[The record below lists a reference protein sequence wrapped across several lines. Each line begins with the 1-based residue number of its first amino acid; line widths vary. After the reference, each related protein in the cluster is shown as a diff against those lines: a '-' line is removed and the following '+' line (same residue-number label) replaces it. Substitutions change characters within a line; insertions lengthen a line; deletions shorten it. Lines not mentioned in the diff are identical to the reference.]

1 MLLQQILNGL
11 SLGSIY
17 ALTSIGYSLIYGLIG
32 LINMSHGSSF
42 LLSSILFFTFFNL
55 GLKGFGMIPTMAI
68 VLVCSIIVGVTTER
82 FAIRPIR
89 EKGDGMTY
97 ALITSIGVKT
107 IIENL
112 CQQWFGSE
120 IKPFPTILEGKVLN
134 IFGAR
139 LAAMQ
144 LVIFGVTI
152 TLLILLTFFMAKTK
166 YGRSITALSQNLNA
180 CHLVGIPVNSMIGVS
195 FAVGSSLAAF
205 AGVAFCMYYESVSV
219 SITSIIGSKAFA
231 ATVLGG
237 IGSLGGSVL
246 GGYILGV
253 IELLT
258 AGYIQSTYRNLVAYS
273 VLVLVLIIRPTGI
286 LGRKVQVKV

>member
-1 MLLQQILNGL
+1 MVLQQIFNGL

-17 ALTSIGYSLIYGLIG
+17 ALTAIGYSLIYGIIG
-32 LINMSHGSSF
+32 LINMAHGSSF
-42 LLSSILFFTFFNL
+42 LFSSILFYVFYNL
-55 GLKGFGMIPTMAI
+55 GIGLGLLPTMI
-68 VLVCSIIVGVTTER
+68 LVIICSVIVGVMTER
-82 FAIRPIR
+82 IAIRPIR

-120 IKPFPTILEGKVLN
+120 IKPFPTILQGKVIT

-139 LAAMQ
+139 LAAIQ
-144 LVIFGVTI
+144 IVIFGVTFVA
-152 TLLILLTFFMAKTK
+152 LILLTLFMKKAK

-180 CHLVGIPVNSMIGVS
+180 CHLMGIPVNTMISVS
-195 FAVGSSLAAF
+195 FAVGGTLAAI
-205 AGVAFCMYYESVSV
+205 AGVAFCMYYETVSV
-219 SITSIIGSKAFA
+219 TITSIIGSKAFA

-237 IGSLGGSVL
+237 IGSLGGAVL

-253 IELLT
+253 IEMLT
-258 AGYIQSTYRNLVAYS
+258 AGFIQSTYRNLVAYA
-273 VLVLVLIIRPTGI
+273 VLVLVLIIKPTGI
-286 LGRKVQVKV
+286 LGRKVQEKV